1 MIEVNDQ
8 VLAEVNKSFVIP
20 PQPQLLVELQA
31 LLEQEEPYLSDAA
44 DIIAKDV
51 AIASAILKI
60 INSPAYGLS
69 RTVSDIKQAVMFLG
83 WDGIKA
89 IVPSLKL
96 KEAFATQKSC
106 ISLER
111 FWDTANEI
119 AEVSM
124 YIGKLVK
131 SKVPVENLYTLGLFH
146 DCGVPPMA
154 IKFAD
159 YVDTLKTANEDF
171 DTGITELE
179 EKRYQTNH
187 AVIGYYLASSWH
199 LPKDI
204 CQIVL
209 RHHELSYL
217 DTCDDPINQI
227 SFAVLKMAEN
237 IVHYERRYSNLRDW
251 VLLKNDILDVLG
263 MSEEDYQDLKDDIS
277 DSLLAA

>member
-1 MIEVNDQ
+1 MIEVNDA

-20 PQPQLLVELQA
+20 PQPQLLVDLQN
-31 LLEQEEPYLSDAA
+31 LLSEPEPLLADAA

-69 RTVSDIKQAVMFLG
+69 RTVSDIKQATMFLG

-96 KEAFATQKSC
+96 KEAFSRSNSC

-111 FWDTANEI
+111 FGDTANEI

-159 YVDTLKTANEDF
+159 YAQTLKKANDDIEH
-171 DTGITELE
+171 GIIELE
-179 EKRYQTNH
+179 EQKYHTNH
-187 AVIGYYLASSWH
+187 AVIGYYLASSWN

-209 RHHELSYL
+209 RHHDLSFL
-217 DTCDDPINQI
+217 ETTEDSVSHI

-237 IVHYERRYSNLRDW
+237 IVNYERRYANLRDW
-251 VLLKNDILDVLG
+251 VHLKNDILDVLG
-263 MSEEDYQDLKDDIS
+263 MSEEDYHDLKDDIT
-277 DSLLAA
+277 DSLLVA

>member
-31 LLEQEEPYLSDAA
+31 LLEQEEPYLTDAA

-96 KEAFATQKSC
+96 KEAFSMQKSC

-154 IKFAD
+154 IKYSD
-159 YVDTLKTANEDF
+159 YVETLKTANEDF
-171 DTGITELE
+171 DNGIIELE

-209 RHHELSYL
+209 RHHDLSYL
-217 DTCDDPINQI
+217 DTSDDPINQI

-237 IVHYERRYSNLRDW
+237 IVHYERRYANLRDW